1 MLSSVHYF
9 SLLATIL
16 LVSLV
21 GVYSLKFVKSSND
34 FAVGG
39 RSMGP
44 VMIAGSLVG
53 AFVGGTSTIG
63 TAQLAYRSGISA
75 IWFTFGAGLACL
87 VLGIWLA
94 KPLREV
100 EVDTIPQ
107 FLSTVYGGQVTV
119 WAGVY
124 TLIGIFI
131 QIMAQMLALVPLVTS
146 LIPIAP
152 ALAATLG
159 GCLILIY
166 VIFGGF
172 WGTSLVGMVKLI
184 LLYTVLLGAGVFA
197 YLKLGGVAAFQ
208 GRLADGPWLN
218 LFPNGRAHDL
228 AEGFSVLVGF
238 ISTQSYLQSVFA
250 GKNSRASRGGVFITA
265 GMLPL
270 IGLACTSIGIYMG
283 VNFPGLP
290 PSLALPRFAVVSL
303 PPYLGGVLI
312 ATLVISL
319 IITGAGLTLGATTI
333 LVQDL
338 GPKIFRLK
346 PSLAAMR
353 VTITLVTLSALGI
366 VLVDTQALIL
376 KWAFLS
382 MALRGVT
389 VFMPLVAAIF
399 FKTKVSPQNGVRAV
413 ALAPLGAIG
422 WYVLGSPIVDP
433 LYVGLFLSII
443 LLLVPRALDRKITQ
457 NLQDSD
463 VNQRND

>member
-1 MLSSVHYF
+1 
-9 SLLATIL
+9 
-16 LVSLV
+16 
-21 GVYSLKFVKSSND
+21 
-34 FAVGG
+34 
-39 RSMGP
+39 
-44 VMIAGSLVG
+44 
-53 AFVGGTSTIG
+53 
-63 TAQLAYRSGISA
+63 
-75 IWFTFGAGLACL
+75 
-87 VLGIWLA
+87 
-94 KPLREV
+94 
-100 EVDTIPQ
+100 
-107 FLSTVYGGQVTV
+107 
-119 WAGVY
+119 
-124 TLIGIFI
+124 
-131 QIMAQMLALVPLVTS
+131 
-146 LIPIAP
+146 
-152 ALAATLG
+152 
-159 GCLILIY
+159 
-166 VIFGGF
+166 
-172 WGTSLVGMVKLI
+172 
-184 LLYTVLLGAGVFA
+184 
-197 YLKLGGVAAFQ
+197 
-208 GRLADGPWLN
+208 
-218 LFPNGRAHDL
+218 
-228 AEGFSVLVGF
+228 
-238 ISTQSYLQSVFA
+238 
-250 GKNSRASRGGVFITA
+250 
-265 GMLPL
+265 
-270 IGLACTSIGIYMG
+270 LACTSIGIYMG

-353 VTITLVTLSALGI
+353 VTLTLVTLSALGI